1 MKYIRKHID
10 EGVKLPSKQQKN
22 VTVEDVENANLEYF
36 KTHVFPDMLNQEF
49 NRFSELRLDLTI
61 DNYNIPRLYNVKSEN
76 GTRDFSPSIVNAVKS
91 STAYTITLAVY
102 IDDIEIDGSTY
113 IICKDSYTPKLL
125 QACKNIISNSH
136 NLIEHINF
144 VFLPLPQRYSYRKF
158 IDKVNDNDKQ
168 FVSDYVQTAAKNA
181 PFINGVEITSTEKDF
196 RTYVSQYL
204 EFVDLCVNERKDNIS
219 LNIDITV
226 NYEDDTNRYNGVFS
240 STEMKM
246 LYNECIKRNVSVK
259 NIKLAAS
266 ISGDMFMEDLS
277 YLSNITDDFNEF
289 YIECNKRSVLGYYSY
304 LSRNSH
310 QDMQTRV
317 CILLLAYL
325 IGYKY
330 MYHSSVSDM
339 IKYYPNTHKFYI
351 IFKIYS
357 DTPKKYSTTK
367 EVCIDCIVDKILSEY
382 GDEKIIRDMET
393 KEDITLKNMN
403 SIIRSFLK

>member
-10 EGVKLPSKQQKN
+10 EGIKLPSKQQKN
-22 VTVEDVENANLEYF
+22 VTLEDIANVNLEYF

-49 NRFSELRLDLTI
+49 NRFRDLKLDLTI

-76 GTRDFSPSIVNAVKS
+76 NTRDFSPSIANVVKS

-102 IDDIEIDGSTY
+102 IDDIGVDGSTY
-113 IICKDSYTPKLL
+113 IICKDSYTPKLI

-144 VFLPLPQRYSYRKF
+144 VFLPLLQRKSYRKF

-168 FVSDYVQTAAKNA
+168 FISDYVQAAAKNA
-181 PFINGVEITSTEKDF
+181 PFINGVEITTTEKDF
-196 RTYVSQYL
+196 RAYVPQYI
-204 EFVDLCVNERKDNIS
+204 EFVDLCMNEKRDSIS

-246 LYNECIKRNVSVK
+246 LYNECIKRNVIVK
-259 NIKLAAS
+259 NIKLAANV
-266 ISGDMFMEDLS
+266 SGDMFMEDLS

-289 YIECNKRSVLGYYSY
+289 YIKCNMHNVLRYYSHLY
-304 LSRNSH
+304 KNSH

-317 CILLLAYL
+317 CILLLDYL
-325 IGYKY
+325 VGYKY
-330 MYHSSVSDM
+330 IYQSSVSNM

-351 IFKIYS
+351 IFKIYYS
-357 DTPKKYSTTK
+357 DKTKNIQRKYALTTSLMKYCQNTVMKKSYEIWK
-367 EVCIDCIVDKILSEY
+367 QK
-382 GDEKIIRDMET
+382 KA
-393 KEDITLKNMN
+393 
-403 SIIRSFLK
+403 